1 MMQFPNKQ
9 QLQALR
15 ERYPA
20 GTIIRLI
27 HMDDPYAP
35 VPPGTIGE
43 VQMVDDGG
51 NIHMIWRNGRSLP
64 LIESADDFEVIS
76 ASPGGAKK

>member
-1 MMQFPNKQ
+1 MQFLNEL
-9 QLQALR
+9 QLKALR

-20 GTIIRLI
+20 GTIIRLK
-27 HMDDPYAP
+27 HMNDPFTP

-51 NIHMIWRNGRSLP
+51 NIHMKWQNGRTLSL
-64 LIESADDFEVIS
+64 IDGVDDFEVIS
-76 ASPGGAKK
+76 NRSGGSGK

>member
-1 MMQFPNKQ
+1 MQFPSER
-9 QLQALR
+9 QLRALR

-20 GTIIRLI
+20 GTLIRLK
-27 HMDDPYAP
+27 HMADDIAP

-51 NIHMIWRNGRSLP
+51 NIHMKWQNGRTLS
-64 LIESADDFEVIS
+64 LIEGVDDFEIIS
-76 ASPGGAKK
+76 DRNGGSGK